1 MLCCVSAAELVG
13 GQEAYDGLLDV
24 ARPVHKWMLLLHG
37 ISRCPA
43 SVSCTCVSCTCVS
56 YSRVQWVHL
65 MRICLPV
72 LLVLLLLLLCH

>member
-1 MLCCVSAAELVG
+1 M
-13 GQEAYDGLLDV
+13 LDV

-43 SVSCTCVSCTCVS
+43 SLSCTCVSHR
-56 YSRVQWVHL
+56 RVQWVHL

-72 LLVLLLLLLCH
+72 LLVLLLLLLLLLLCH